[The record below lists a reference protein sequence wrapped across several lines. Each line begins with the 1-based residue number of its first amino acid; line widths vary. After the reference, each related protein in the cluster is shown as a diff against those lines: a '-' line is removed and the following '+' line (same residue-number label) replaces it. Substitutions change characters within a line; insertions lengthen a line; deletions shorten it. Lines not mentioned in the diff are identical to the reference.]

1 MPLSRARLLRLLH
14 LVRDAPLAPVTW
26 PVQSERRWRLFKVRC
41 RRSESRHVVPERLER
56 PVAGPAQKPAHEP
69 GLMIVIDMESHPIL
83 WWPTAYGAH
92 PALRRLDLLE
102 VARAKV
108 EEAKES
114 RGASRLGILHPRI
127 LLHPRA
133 FQTISFFFHFSLDT
147 PRVVALSSDRK
158 SVV

>member
-69 GLMIVIDMESHPIL
+69 GLMIVVDLESHPIL

-92 PALRRLDLLE
+92 PALRRLDQH
-102 VARAKV
+102 
-108 EEAKES
+108 
-114 RGASRLGILHPRI
+114 RLQMR
-127 LLHPRA
+127 
-133 FQTISFFFHFSLDT
+133 
-147 PRVVALSSDRK
+147 VALFRDRPPLLF
-158 SVV
+158 VGRRLQRRGQFAVALRIP